1 LSPSPSNKSEA
12 GIKDSAGPSIHCFL
26 EHLNQSFELR
36 LMVIVG
42 KNEFFERQKKANCI
56 FKRNTKE

>member
-1 LSPSPSNKSEA
+1 VSPSPSNKSEA

-42 KNEFFERQKKANCI
+42 KNEFFERQKKSKLH
-56 FKRNTKE
+56 FQTKY